1 MRRPLLI
8 WPLLLALL
16 LLALGG
22 LYGGI
27 AMLADPSGRT
37 LALDAV
43 VHLLPVS
50 NYVLPGL
57 FLLSAFGI
65 APLLLSFALIARPN
79 WSLLDRLFR
88 WSNHY
93 WAWTG
98 TLILVGIIAVWL
110 TYEGL
115 LIGMFPITYFTAILG
130 FLILL
135 LSIFPSV
142 RKYYANSSS

>member
-1 MRRPLLI
+1 M
-8 WPLLLALL
+8 
-16 LLALGG
+16 GG
-22 LYGGI
+22 LYGSI
-27 AMLADPSGRT
+27 AMLIDPSGST
-37 LALDAV
+37 LGLDTV

-57 FLLSAFGI
+57 FLITVFGL
-65 APLLLSFALIARPN
+65 APLLLAYALIGRPN
-79 WSLLDRLFR
+79 WTLVDRYFR

-98 TLILVGIIAVWL
+98 CLLLAGIIALWL
-110 TYEGL
+110 IYEGL

-130 FLILL
+130 LVILL

-142 RKYYANSSS
+142 RKHYASSS